1 MSTTIEKIVA
11 PVLTEGDVLEELT
24 ILEAKNLTAQL
35 RESLHE
41 SSKLYIHA
49 WQHQV
54 WKTLSYDSW
63 DAYITGEFGDLRVK
77 LTGEKRT
84 ETVIEMAQAG
94 MPTRAIATSTG
105 ISKSSVNREIQKAQA
120 AQKLPEKL
128 ETTGLDGKVRT
139 GRKKPALDVDADLL
153 DMPVDDLGI
162 GYFKAP
168 APAAPAVKEP
178 RKNAPPTPRQTS
190 HGLEQV
196 QDLARQMEEA
206 VKASI
211 LSNQKQKFDPGQ
223 VTHQLVTT
231 TTRSLLATAGLI
243 NQFNLQPDLTGENEE
258 IISILESSVATLDA
272 VLAALR
278 GNDE

>member
-11 PVLTEGDVLEELT
+11 PALAEGDVLEELT

-54 WKTLSYDSW
+54 WKTLGYDSW
-63 DAYITGEFGDLRVK
+63 DAYINGEFGDLRVK
-77 LTGEKRT
+77 LTGQKRT
-84 ETVIEMAQAG
+84 ETVIEMAEAG

-120 AQKLPEKL
+120 AQKLPETL

-139 GRKKPALDVDADLL
+139 SKKKPALEMDDSFL
-153 DMPVDDLGI
+153 DMPVGDLGI
-162 GYFKAP
+162 GYFKGSTP
-168 APAAPAVKEP
+168 TQKPEKEP
-178 RKNAPPTPRQTS
+178 QTS
-190 HGLEQV
+190 SPQTTDHGLQQV

-206 VKASI
+206 VKVSI
-211 LSNQKQKFDPGQ
+211 LSNQKQKFDPAD
-223 VTHQLVTT
+223 VTHQLVTS

-258 IISILESSVATLDA
+258 IINILESSVATLDA